1 MTSYVSSCISSHVA
15 LSAAYIIPLQTPP
28 YSVHILLTYCTVRLT
43 TTPYLR
49 NTLIYIISQLINQV
63 SFLTW
68 RSWFL
73 PNQTQSVEQFT
84 IYFPL
89 SFVLAFVGQFRT
101 ILSTWRG
108 RVLFRGSWERYRATF
123 TAAIMNISFV
133 GFYVWRRNSYVCF
146 FIVKR
151 WNVAQKLS
159 TSQAWQLLQER
170 SSHTAHLLDS
180 I

>member
-1 MTSYVSSCISSHVA
+1 MCLLVA
-15 LSAAYIIPLQTPP
+15 PQPLVFPFVVLFAP
-28 YSVHILLTYCTVRLT
+28 WKLWWRLTYRLAYPLMLLSPQRILSRCRQLPIQST
-43 TTPYLR
+43 FYSHIVLVISRPP
-49 NTLIYIISQLINQV
+49 LISIIHFYIISQLINQV

-73 PNQTQSVEQFT
+73 PNQTESVEQFT

-123 TAAIMNISFV
+123 TAAIVNISFV
-133 GFYVWRRNSYVCF
+133 GLYVWRR
-146 FIVKR
+146 
-151 WNVAQKLS
+151 
-159 TSQAWQLLQER
+159 
-170 SSHTAHLLDS
+170 SSWVYFW
-180 I
+180 